1 MDTAVKKSGCLGWPS
16 KMDESGSL
24 LIVLFTPGVLIGVL
38 IGVLFISWRS
48 N

>member
-1 MDTAVKKSGCLGWPS
+1 MDTAVKESGGLVWPS

-38 IGVLFISWRS
+38 FICHRDSS
-48 N
+48 L